1 MKVDEVMCLCES
13 MTKSQTIRS
22 YEIEFM
28 NSIKKVSIIF
38 FQSLDS
44 PDCSFREDT
53 CDWETREGWTL
64 SKHSP
69 DPDLENYGRSL
80 SSNSRLFIQFF
91 VG

>member
-1 MKVDEVMCLCES
+1 
-13 MTKSQTIRS
+13 
-22 YEIEFM
+22 M
-28 NSIKKVSIIF
+28 NLIKKGFYHF

-64 SKHSP
+64 SKHSA
-69 DPDLENYGRSL
+69 DPVLQNYGMILL
-80 SSNSRLFIQFF
+80 SSSRLFISFF